1 MKRLTTLCPAC
12 LFCML
17 PICAMIFLRI
27 LLFIL
32 GIAIVARALISA
44 LRTIVLPRGERD
56 QIAAFVFLSL
66 RRLYNIGLRFT
77 TTYEQRD
84 LVMSSYG
91 PVGLLLLLPVW
102 LILVASGYVL
112 MYLATGIESIND
124 SIVIS
129 GSSLLTLGLF
139 KGNSLVH
146 SILELSLIHI

>member
-1 MKRLTTLCPAC
+1 
-12 LFCML
+12 
-17 PICAMIFLRI
+17 
-27 LLFIL
+27 
-32 GIAIVARALISA
+32 
-44 LRTIVLPRGERD
+44 
-56 QIAAFVFLSL
+56 
-66 RRLYNIGLRFT
+66 
-77 TTYEQRD
+77 
-84 LVMSSYG
+84 MSSYG

-146 SILELSLIHI
+146 SILEFSEATIGLILLALLIAYLPSIYSAFQQRELQVTLLEAVSYTHLTLPTNREV

>member
-1 MKRLTTLCPAC
+1 M
-12 LFCML
+12 
-17 PICAMIFLRI
+17 
-27 LLFIL
+27 
-32 GIAIVARALISA
+32 
-44 LRTIVLPRGERD
+44 LPRGERD

-84 LVMSSYG
+84 RVMSSYG

-112 MYLATGIESIND
+112 MYLATGIKSVYD

-139 KGNSLVH
+139 KGNSLVDVYKRQARNC
-146 SILELSLIHI
+146 SLFWHNRRVRSLGSSQGSSRFDAADSGLVGALLRCV